1 MSCLCVIPARLN
13 SSRFP
18 EKVLAFWQGKT
29 ILQHTWEKACQA
41 KGIDQVLIACD
52 HEKTYKVAKSFG
64 AEVKMT
70 SFHHQTGS
78 DRVGEVLSQTDSDY
92 CINLQA
98 DEPEMDPDLLSKLVE
113 CLVKHPC
120 ADCATVLGPP
130 LLHLN
135 EVKVVT
141 NYKGQALYFSRA
153 LNYGYRHVGIYAYR
167 RSALFRFLDLP
178 QGRWELAESLE
189 QLRLLEAGM
198 LIQTVWSEYRGISI
212 DTPED
217 LERLCLS

>member
-41 KGIDQVLIACD
+41 KGIDRVLIACD
-52 HEKTYKVAKSFG
+52 HEKIYEVARNFG

-70 SFHHQTGS
+70 SSHHQTGS
-78 DRVGEVLSQTDSDY
+78 DRVGEILSQTDYDY

-98 DEPEMDPDLLSKLVE
+98 DEPQMDPVLLSKLVE
-113 CLVKHPC
+113 CLMQNPN
-120 ADCATVLGPP
+120 ADCATVIASP
-130 LLHLN
+130 LYGN

-141 NYKGQALYFSRA
+141 NYRGQALYFSRA
-153 LNYGYRHVGIYAYR
+153 FNYGYRHVGIYAYK

-178 QGRWELAESLE
+178 QGNWEKAESLE

-198 LIQTVWSEYRGISI
+198 HIQTVWSHYSGISI
-212 DTPED
+212 DTPGD